1 VTVQQAIA
9 AAERI
14 LPGRAARR
22 GHKDPRWQ
30 AIIEVSEF
38 IRTHPQRVWA
48 FTLRWGSHKNADL
61 QAAIAT
67 CLLEHLLE
75 HHFNNYL
82 PKVTKAVRA
91 DSVFAKTFSI
101 CSKFGQ
107 SRKPANSRRF
117 DKLQAYALDSASKRG
132 PHRGRF

>member
-1 VTVQQAIA
+1 MTVHKVIA

-38 IRTHPQRVWA
+38 IRTHPEKVWA

-75 HHFNNYL
+75 HHFNDYFS
-82 PKVTKAVRA
+82 KVAEAAKADR
-91 DSVFAKTFSI
+91 VFAKTFSF
-101 CSKFGQ
+101 CAKFGQ
-107 SRKPANSRRF
+107 SKKPANSRRF
-117 DKLQAYALDSASKRG
+117 DKLQAYALGSANIHGLRRRQS
-132 PHRGRF
+132 